1 MNIHLEKERAD
12 FSGATRP
19 SGRVAPEKGL
29 RVHTERS
36 RNIMANEEKN
46 LTHNIIMEN
55 RKTLSISGVTD
66 VDNFDEKTILL
77 YTQMGELTVQGKGLH
92 VNSVSVETGEM
103 TIEGDIWSLTYGEK
117 DRTSPLTLFGKLF
130 K

>member
-1 MNIHLEKERAD
+1 
-12 FSGATRP
+12 
-19 SGRVAPEKGL
+19 
-29 RVHTERS
+29 
-36 RNIMANEEKN
+36 MANEEKN

-103 TIEGDIWSLTYGEK
+103 TIEGDIWSLTYGRKTELH
-117 DRTSPLTLFGKLF
+117 RLRYSGNSLNKLWSLKRF
-130 K
+130 LRLPSRHNYSCCRVLWAYPWG

>member
-1 MNIHLEKERAD
+1 
-12 FSGATRP
+12 
-19 SGRVAPEKGL
+19 
-29 RVHTERS
+29 
-36 RNIMANEEKN
+36 MANEEKN

-92 VNSVSVETGEM
+92 DYRGRYMVSYIWGERQNFTAYVIRET
-103 TIEGDIWSLTYGEK
+103 L
-117 DRTSPLTLFGKLF
+117 
-130 K
+130 

>member
-1 MNIHLEKERAD
+1 
-12 FSGATRP
+12 
-19 SGRVAPEKGL
+19 
-29 RVHTERS
+29 
-36 RNIMANEEKN
+36 MANEEKN

-117 DRTSPLTLFGKLF
+117 DRTSPLTFFGKLF